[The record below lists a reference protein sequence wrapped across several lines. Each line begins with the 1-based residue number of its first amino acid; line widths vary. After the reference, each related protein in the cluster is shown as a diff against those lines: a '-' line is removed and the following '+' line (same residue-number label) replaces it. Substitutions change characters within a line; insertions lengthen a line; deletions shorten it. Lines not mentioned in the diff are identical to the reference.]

1 MTSPKWVSAMSMASA
16 EANEIMRK
24 ESETIERL
32 KAQISLLLEGQSRY
46 VTQIVLQYHLRRIG
60 MIGVHTVDK
69 EEIKQWIHKS
79 DPSVTK

>member
-1 MTSPKWVSAMSMASA
+1 MTSPRWVTGMSKASA

-24 ESETIERL
+24 ESETIARL

-60 MIGVHTVDK
+60 MIGVHSADK
-69 EEIKQWIHKS
+69 EETQQWIPRS
-79 DPSVTK
+79 DL

>member
-24 ESETIERL
+24 ESETIARL

-60 MIGVHTVDK
+60 MIAVYSVDK